1 MKSKQILSLSLAACL
16 TIGSLAGAGEAQ
28 AKAKAKA
35 KKPVLSKTKM
45 TAYIGK
51 TKTLKVK
58 KNGTK
63 KIVKTKWTLSGKKV
77 AKLSKKKKTS
87 VTIKGLKKGSATV
100 KAKVWYQKKGA
111 KKKKKVTIPESI
123 TVQGVE
129 YDVTSIG
136 EKAFSNCKKLTLLE
150 IKTKKLTKKTVAKKT
165 FKSIRKKT
173 VIKVP
178 KSKYKAYKKVL
189 RARGLNKKVK
199 IKK

>member
-1 MKSKQILSLSLAACL
+1 MQKKRILCTSAALLAA
-16 TIGSLAGAGEAQ
+16 ISLIMPNQGY
-28 AKAKAKA
+28 AKA

>member
-28 AKAKAKA
+28 AKAKA

-123 TVQGVE
+123 TVEGIE
-129 YDVTSIG
+129 YEVTSIG

>member
-1 MKSKQILSLSLAACL
+1 MKSTQILSLSLAACL

-28 AKAKAKA
+28 AKAKA

-129 YDVTSIG
+129 IR
-136 EKAFSNCKKLTLLE
+136 FS
-150 IKTKKLTKKTVAKKT
+150 
-165 FKSIRKKT
+165 
-173 VIKVP
+173 
-178 KSKYKAYKKVL
+178 
-189 RARGLNKKVK
+189 
-199 IKK
+199 

>member
-1 MKSKQILSLSLAACL
+1 MKSTQILSLSLAACL

-28 AKAKAKA
+28 AKAKA

-87 VTIKGLKKGSATV
+87 VTIKGLKKAV
-100 KAKVWYQKKGA
+100 RQ
-111 KKKKKVTIPESI
+111 
-123 TVQGVE
+123 
-129 YDVTSIG
+129 
-136 EKAFSNCKKLTLLE
+136 
-150 IKTKKLTKKTVAKKT
+150 
-165 FKSIRKKT
+165 
-173 VIKVP
+173 
-178 KSKYKAYKKVL
+178 
-189 RARGLNKKVK
+189 
-199 IKK
+199 